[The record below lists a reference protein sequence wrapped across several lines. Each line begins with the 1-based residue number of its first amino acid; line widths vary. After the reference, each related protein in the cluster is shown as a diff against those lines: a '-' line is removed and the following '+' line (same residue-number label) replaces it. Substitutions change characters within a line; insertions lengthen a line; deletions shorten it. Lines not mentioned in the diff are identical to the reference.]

1 MLIRLLP
8 RMQAKS
14 ASALPFHVAAEDP
27 VLARDSLLPCV
38 TPPSTTWQLA
48 ETGWAALAG
57 SEMESRTL

>member
-1 MLIRLLP
+1 
-8 RMQAKS
+8 MQAKS